1 MVNPQNKLKNPT
13 FFIVAGEVSG
23 DLHGAQLINA
33 IKNRCP
39 QSRFVGH
46 GGDKMTEA
54 GLERIIHIDR
64 LAIMGFSEVIKHLP
78 FMMRAMKESLAI
90 VRKLKPDRIIL
101 IDYPGFNLRLAKKIH
116 GMKLPVTYFI
126 LPQLWAWK
134 ENRIKTFKKHID
146 QALSIFPFEK
156 DWFEKHGVTVNFV
169 GHPFSEIEAPKIKKE
184 KFLLK
189 HNLNTTDQIL
199 VLLPGSRQQEID
211 KHWDICWKTV
221 ALLRYQKPNLK
232 VIVGKASGVV
242 IPQKIQGLLFEED
255 EIRAAMAFGTA
266 ALTASGTATLECAA
280 LDIPQVVF
288 YKLSR
293 ISGIIAKKLNKA
305 PFAAMVNL
313 IAGKKVVPEFLQKDA
328 TEKNIAAAL
337 SPLLESSHKRRA
349 MLSGYNEIR
358 RSLGIP
364 GVYIRAADLILKKT
378 SHG

>member
-337 SPLLESSHKRRA
+337 SPLLESSHKRKA
-349 MLSGYNEIR
+349 MLSGYSEIR
-358 RSLGIP
+358 KSLGIP
-364 GVYIRAADLILKKT
+364 GVYLSAADLILKKT